1 MTTTANDDKAE
12 KELSTANRPSKIRIE
27 NKRNQ
32 TLPTYPTL
40 TVRYPSSNWE
50 PDSPMI
56 VLFTESV
63 ALRGNNELRAEVT
76 GVSEDLGRQGH
87 QPRRVSTPCGHVGA
101 YGRSDSHTQAQRLG
115 L

>member
-56 VLFTESV
+56 VCLQNQSPSEAIMNSGLKLPESPK
-63 ALRGNNELRAEVT
+63 T
-76 GVSEDLGRQGH
+76 
-87 QPRRVSTPCGHVGA
+87 
-101 YGRSDSHTQAQRLG
+101 
-115 L
+115 